1 MAIRI
6 QSILCALLWIALL
19 VFIAWPLA
27 MFLYPFH
34 IFLQP
39 FASIPGG
46 LGRLVK
52 DIVDF
57 IAKYVKTQCDCL
69 ADVMFCCSRRTTH
82 CHACQFLFRHRF
94 CTWPEVIGE
103 AIFSLSES
111 FPEPK
116 SSGYTVL

>member
-1 MAIRI
+1 
-6 QSILCALLWIALL
+6 
-19 VFIAWPLA
+19 

-57 IAKYVKTQCDCL
+57 IAKYVQTNMIVLQSLCFVAL
-69 ADVMFCCSRRTTH
+69 VGVQLTFM
-82 CHACQFLFRHRF
+82 HANCYLVTGFVH
-94 CTWPEVIGE
+94 G
-103 AIFSLSES
+103 
-111 FPEPK
+111 PK
-116 SSGYTVL
+116 S